1 MEAEQDR
8 THQLNISAPGVYDV
22 TRLLSTSM
30 RIDQDL
36 QNRSMY
42 GDGRGQAELYE
53 LLTNEGIDKKAFLS
67 YYVRRQVM
75 NDVKRRVKSP

>member
-1 MEAEQDR
+1 M
-8 THQLNISAPGVYDV
+8 SAPGVFEV
-22 TRLLSTSM
+22 SRLLSTSM

-36 QNRSMY
+36 HNRSLV

-67 YYVRRQVM
+67 YYV
-75 NDVKRRVKSP
+75 